1 MSSISKEQLVIIRT
15 AASRIAKKYKV
26 AGVCLYG
33 SRVAGYSRADSDF
46 DVIIVLHDYPYAVK
60 YIYAVEEDMK
70 ISALV
75 VDLARFQKD
84 AVSSFLGE
92 FVIGRLLHIYEPI
105 ENKDLFERLEV
116 VYKKRVIL
124 DEIYSIVKLAN
135 VLSTQ
140 INFPLEYILFSK
152 VRNRSILYPNAAYSY
167 YQTYTGKN
175 SSQNIEFALNG
186 YQKALEQI
194 LADDK
199 ELLIVDPSGPS
210 FRISER
216 RLDIQTNRKVVS
228 LRLTKKLQEFSSY
241 FIHAY
246 AGRHTLRHIV
256 REAESKVSRHKTSS
270 INLPNFIS
278 NPKDWYWKLPEG
290 IIVIDEKDWLDKIAS
305 SNGFSRCVISKK
317 EALGNQ
323 NRNAPTALYI
333 LKDPSTQNILKPLV
347 VKEMSKSM
355 RLSWA
360 GLHSFSSAVKR
371 SKGNSLFRLG
381 TEYKALRYIRSLGL
395 HSPLIE
401 AVVLRK
407 RLLVTEF
414 VEGNLISNILEE
426 CLNQN
431 TGTSDLN
438 WINVIGQQFAR
449 LHSYK
454 CTFGNIKPSNLI
466 ISRSRLY
473 FTGLEEFGFNLGD
486 PLWDI
491 VHFISHALRKTTN
504 TFVAKQILEQFF
516 EGYLKERPA
525 VSTKK
530 VRRAEYY
537 LGSLSAMLT
546 PTIAEAIK
554 KKITNFVS

>member
-1 MSSISKEQLVIIRT
+1 MSSISNDELKTIRT
-15 AASRIAKKYKV
+15 AVRRIAKKYIV
-26 AGVCLYG
+26 GGVCIYG
-33 SRVAGYSRADSDF
+33 SRVAGYSHANSDF
-46 DVIIVLHDYPYAVK
+46 DIIIVLVNYPYGVK
-60 YIYAVEEDMK
+60 YIYTSEADMK

-75 VDLARFQKD
+75 VDLEGLEKD
-84 AVSSFLGE
+84 AASAFLGE
-92 FVIGRLLHIYEPI
+92 FVIGRLLHVYRPL
-105 ENKDLFERLEV
+105 ENRELFERVEI

-124 DEIYSIVKLAN
+124 DEIYCIVKLAN

-152 VRNRSILYPNAAYSY
+152 VRYRSMLYPNAAYSY

-175 SSQNIEFALNG
+175 SRQNIEFALDG

-199 ELLIVDPSGPS
+199 ELLVVDPSGPS

-228 LRLTKKLQEFSSY
+228 LSLTKKLQEFSSY

-246 AGRHTLRHIV
+246 AGRHTLHHVV

-290 IIVIDEKDWLDKIAS
+290 IIVIDEKDWLDKIAKS
-305 SNGFSRCVISKK
+305 TGFSGYVISKNQ
-317 EALGNQ
+317 ALGNR
-323 NRNAPTALYI
+323 NRIAATALYI
-333 LKDPSTQNILKPLV
+333 LQDPESQNILKKLV
-347 VKEMSKSM
+347 VKEMTKST
-355 RLSWA
+355 RLRWT
-360 GLHSFSSAVKR
+360 GLHSFSSPVKKW
-371 SKGNSLFRLG
+371 KGDSLFRLG
-381 TEYKALRYIRSLGL
+381 TEYKALRYIRSIGL

-426 CLNQN
+426 WLNKN
-431 TGTSDLN
+431 NGTADLN

-449 LHSYK
+449 VHSYK

-466 ISRSRLY
+466 VSRNRLY
-473 FTGLEEFGFNLGD
+473 FTGLEEFGFNVGD

-504 TFVAKQILEQFF
+504 NFVAKQILEQFF

-530 VRRAEYY
+530 VRKAEYY
-537 LGSLSAMLT
+537 LRSLSAMLT
-546 PTIAEAIK
+546 PTIAETIK
-554 KKITNFVS
+554 KKITNFVN